1 MKRREPSRNHVETMF
16 AFQIFQSFEVDLPKS
31 CSEKYRESLRK
42 ITVPESLLIKCQAG
56 GLQPYLKRDFDADF
70 FSPANVEEFSKGL
83 VKSIQHFIQHNKKAM
98 LDEMLDRFN
107 RTQK

>member
-1 MKRREPSRNHVETMF
+1 MP
-16 AFQIFQSFEVDLPKS
+16 
-31 CSEKYRESLRK
+31 
-42 ITVPESLLIKCQAG
+42 VPESLLIKRQAG
-56 GLQPYLKRDFDADF
+56 GLQPYLKRDFDVDF
-70 FSPANVEEFSKGL
+70 FAVNVEEFSKGL